1 MAHHLCHFVIRTT
14 LPLPCYFHSQ
24 VRTKDD
30 ALLTVKTMVF
40 FQLSDV
46 NKMIEATHDP
56 ISDLINSISADII
69 ANVSTLSF
77 EEFRAN
83 ANNLNDL
90 LFYPTLVAAG
100 AKLGYEISKIV
111 FRGYEASQKLQLM
124 HDEAIE
130 QRTRLILTTE
140 SEEQLQDLE
149 DLRQRKSHQRSLTD
163 REEEGRTKQHNLTIE
178 EMAHAA
184 KLSVNRL
191 NAEQEQG
198 TILNPSFFLSFRPS
212 FLGTLPSLTS
222 FLH

>member
-1 MAHHLCHFVIRTT
+1 
-14 LPLPCYFHSQ
+14 
-24 VRTKDD
+24 
-30 ALLTVKTMVF
+30 
-40 FQLSDV
+40 
-46 NKMIEATHDP
+46 MIEATHDP
-56 ISDLINSISADII
+56 ISDLINSISADVI

-140 SEEQLQDLE
+140 SEEQLQGLE
-149 DLRQRKSHQRSLTD
+149 DLRQNKSHQRSLTD
-163 REEEGRTKQHNLTIE
+163 REEEERAKQHNLKIE

-184 KLSVNRL
+184 KLLVNRL
-191 NAEQEQG
+191 NAEQEQALTQLSTSSEFAKYEKRMRAREG
-198 TILNPSFFLSFRPS
+198 HLKTLKEMGVDLDRFLSQKADRVIRLDGNVGAIPHFHLEAKS
-212 FLGTLPSLTS
+212 KL
-222 FLH
+222 